1 MPVETVAHRHHGP
14 QEAHGPSRTSPS
26 HVSAESWDPADV
38 PAESWDSA
46 PPGCK
51 RCGRALRGKGV
62 GTRPPPW
69 GRMPPTHCGAHG
81 PAHRARHDISYGVRT
96 QISSGFRHHKNKQ
109 VMGDSSRRTEPD
121 GGEDGDDHVQ
131 ARRVDL
137 PRVLPAPRPPYKQ
150 PPAARPGPAPTSPSR
165 TCFHLVACLPLAAL
179 RGFRLSESGCPLSP
193 HCRKDS
199 DAVCTLLPPPR
210 TPLAPP
216 RTPLS
221 PPAHHPRG
229 ELAPRPARHSHA

>member
-81 PAHRARHDISYGVRT
+81 PAHRARHEISYGFRT
-96 QISSGFRHHKNKQ
+96 QISYGFRHHNNKQ

-137 PRVLPAPRPPYKQ
+137 PRVLPAPRPQ
-150 PPAARPGPAPTSPSR
+150 PQGFFPAQPSGGERCQAGSSVSRSRCGARPRRVRNAPGPGNRAGR
-165 TCFHLVACLPLAAL
+165 AAGLQTL
-179 RGFRLSESGCPLSP
+179 RQGLCIPW
-193 HCRKDS
+193 
-199 DAVCTLLPPPR
+199 
-210 TPLAPP
+210 
-216 RTPLS
+216 
-221 PPAHHPRG
+221 
-229 ELAPRPARHSHA
+229 